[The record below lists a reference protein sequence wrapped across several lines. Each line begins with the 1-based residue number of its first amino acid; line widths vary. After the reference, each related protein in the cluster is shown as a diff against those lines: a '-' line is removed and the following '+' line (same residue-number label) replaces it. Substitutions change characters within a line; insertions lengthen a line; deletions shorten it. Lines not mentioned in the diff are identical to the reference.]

1 MKIFTPIYQR
11 ILLWSQHKSATSYLA
26 GLSFAEA
33 IIFPIPPEVML
44 APMCLTQPR
53 QGFRFASVSLAS
65 SMLGAVIGYLLGH
78 YTYELLG
85 FVFEALGWVEKIDA
99 RVSQL
104 RELSA
109 QSPWQTFWLLVLAG
123 FTPIPL
129 KIFTWASGI
138 VGLPFLPFMA
148 SMLVGRGKRVYLIA
162 LAIRL
167 GGERAARILD
177 SFIEPIGWF
186 FTAILVLGLGYLG
199 FNALAGV

>member
-11 ILLWSQHKSATSYLA
+11 ILLWSQHKSASRYLA

-33 IIFPIPPEVML
+33 IIFPVPPEVML
-44 APMCLTQPR
+44 APMCLMQPR

-65 SMLGAVIGYLLGH
+65 SMLGAVVGYLLGH

-85 FVFEALGWVEKIDA
+85 FVFEALGWVEQIDA

-177 SFIEPIGWF
+177 GFIEPIGWIV
-186 FTAILVLGLGYLG
+186 TAILVLGLGYLG
-199 FNALAGV
+199 FNVLVGV

>member
-11 ILLWSQHKSATSYLA
+11 MLHWSRHKSATWYLG

-44 APMCLTQPR
+44 APMCLAQPK
-53 QGFRFASVSLAS
+53 QGFRFASVSLAA
-65 SMLGAVIGYLLGH
+65 SMLGAVVGYLLGF
-78 YTYELLG
+78 YTYELLT
-85 FVFEALGWVEKIDA
+85 FVFEALGWSEQIEA
-99 RVSQL
+99 RVAML

-167 GGERAARILD
+167 GGEKAAQVLESI
-177 SFIEPIGWF
+177 IEPLGWIV
-186 FTAILVLGLGYLG
+186 TVLLVLGLGYFG
-199 FNALAGV
+199 FHAMSAG